1 MTQMDADGEK
11 DKQTHAVIG
20 AAMTVHSE
28 LGHGFLESVY
38 QEALER
44 ELVERAIPYE
54 RERALPIL
62 YRGRPLVTTYRVDFV
77 CFGSLIVEL
86 KALQKLSGI
95 EEAQVINYLK
105 ASLLTKALL
114 LNFGSPRLDY
124 RRLVFNLRPSA
135 SSADQ
140 SCKTYNEASFINPQ
154 MTQINADSANGGF
167 HMSLGNAPGTMHKP
181 ALKARF
187 IQKRHWR

>member
-1 MTQMDADGEK
+1 MTQIYADGEK
-11 DKQTHAVIG
+11 DKHTHAVIG
-20 AAMTVHSE
+20 AAMTVHRE
-28 LGHGFLESVY
+28 LGHGFLEPVY

-44 ELVERAIPYE
+44 EFVEQAIPYE
-54 RERALPIL
+54 REHALPIL
-62 YRGRPLVTTYRVDFV
+62 YHGRPLITTYRADFV

-105 ASLLTKALL
+105 ASRFTKALL

-135 SSADQ
+135 SSAD
-140 SCKTYNEASFINPQ
+140 
-154 MTQINADSANGGF
+154 
-167 HMSLGNAPGTMHKP
+167 
-181 ALKARF
+181 
-187 IQKRHWR
+187 

>member
-1 MTQMDADGEK
+1 
-11 DKQTHAVIG
+11 
-20 AAMTVHSE
+20 MTVHSE

-62 YRGRPLVTTYRVDFV
+62 YRGRPLMTTYRVDFV

-114 LNFGSPRLDY
+114 LKTRMAQRMKRIIGTGNFGSPRLDY

-135 SSADQ
+135 SSAD
-140 SCKTYNEASFINPQ
+140 
-154 MTQINADSANGGF
+154 
-167 HMSLGNAPGTMHKP
+167 
-181 ALKARF
+181 
-187 IQKRHWR
+187 

>member
-1 MTQMDADGEK
+1 MLRRVRKDSVFLILEKPANPQMSQIDADGEK
-11 DKQTHAVIG
+11 DRQTHAVIG

-28 LGHGFLESVY
+28 LGHGFLETVY

-54 RERALPIL
+54 REHTLPIH
-62 YRGRPLVTTYRVDFV
+62 YRGRPLITTYRVDFV
-77 CFGSLIVEL
+77 SFGSLLVEL

-105 ASLLTKALL
+105 ASRLAKALL

-135 SSADQ
+135 SSADPLI
-140 SCKTYNEASFINPQ
+140 K
-154 MTQINADSANGGF
+154 
-167 HMSLGNAPGTMHKP
+167 APHFGSD
-181 ALKARF
+181 LR
-187 IQKRHWR
+187 

>member
-1 MTQMDADGEK
+1 MKKSPGSTPGQNENRFLNPQIRQMDADGEK

-20 AAMTVHSE
+20 AAMTVHCE

-44 ELVERAIPYE
+44 ELVQRAIPYE
-54 RERALPIL
+54 RDRALPIL
-62 YRGRPLVTTYRVDFV
+62 YRGKPLMTTYRVDFV

-105 ASLLTKALL
+105 ASRLTKALL
-114 LNFGSPRLDY
+114 LDFGGAR
-124 RRLVFNLRPSA
+124 A
-135 SSADQ
+135 SITGVWSSICAICG
-140 SCKTYNEASFINPQ
+140 SIV
-154 MTQINADSANGGF
+154 
-167 HMSLGNAPGTMHKP
+167 
-181 ALKARF
+181 
-187 IQKRHWR
+187 